1 MFTRLLSNLSLTYL
15 AFFVR
20 DALSLPTSALSTVPA
35 TLYLASFGATFVQPS
50 LARRL
55 SRAAVYSLGAAAC
68 AAACAGCMA
77 LPAAPDALVWA
88 VYPLVVV
95 LGWGSTTCMVTSVSS
110 QADLIGARVSSGA
123 FVYGSMSLLD
133 KLSNGVAIFAI
144 QAHRQ
149 ALAEDAQRDFTR
161 LVLVV
166 GCGGS
171 AVLGAACCWP
181 LLHHRRLAHPRSRRP
196 SHG

>member
-1 MFTRLLSNLSLTYL
+1 
-15 AFFVR
+15 
-20 DALSLPTSALSTVPA
+20 
-35 TLYLASFGATFVQPS
+35 
-50 LARRL
+50 
-55 SRAAVYSLGAAAC
+55 
-68 AAACAGCMA
+68 MA

-88 VYPLVVV
+88 VYPLIVV

>member
-20 DALSLPTSALSTVPA
+20 DALALPTSALSTVPA
-35 TLYLASFGATFVQPS
+35 TLYLASFGATFVQPG

-55 SRAAVYSLGAAAC
+55 SRHRLFARRRRVRRRVRRLHGA
-68 AAACAGCMA
+68 
-77 LPAAPDALVWA
+77 PAAPDALVWA
-88 VYPLVVV
+88 VYPLIVV

>member
-1 MFTRLLSNLSLTYL
+1 
-15 AFFVR
+15 
-20 DALSLPTSALSTVPA
+20 
-35 TLYLASFGATFVQPS
+35 
-50 LARRL
+50 
-55 SRAAVYSLGAAAC
+55 
-68 AAACAGCMA
+68 
-77 LPAAPDALVWA
+77 
-88 VYPLVVV
+88 
-95 LGWGSTTCMVTSVSS
+95 VSS